1 MVVFGPRSLER
12 QEKLETL
19 SSEELLTT
27 LPAGS
32 GHGRDGALARC
43 G

>member
-12 QEKLETL
+12 EGKSETL
-19 SSEELLTT
+19 SNEDLLST
-27 LPAGS
+27 LQAGP
-32 GHGRDGALARC
+32 GQGRDGALARC